1 MVRVPRFRRV
11 VDVVAEDHWSYTT
24 KEGTPKVS
32 RITIGRPTPWPSDDQ
47 GDWLCPLEIEHFTD
61 GIRGIAGVGPV
72 DALMNAIGIVQ
83 AFAEEIEPFTPRA
96 DETLAGQSPA
106 VAGKPG
112 GRPTAPHTRRKKRRT
127 TDRGEKRSDD

>member
-1 MVRVPRFRRV
+1 MVSVPKFRRV

-24 KEGTPKVS
+24 KEGIPKIS
-32 RITIGRPTPWPSDDQ
+32 RVTIGRPTPWPADDH

-72 DALMNAIGIVQ
+72 DALMNAIGIVK

-96 DETLAGQSPA
+96 HKALAGQSPA
-106 VAGKPG
+106 VARKPAR
-112 GRPTAPHTRRKKRRT
+112 RPTGRRAVRKRRLQ
-127 TDRGEKRSDD
+127 R